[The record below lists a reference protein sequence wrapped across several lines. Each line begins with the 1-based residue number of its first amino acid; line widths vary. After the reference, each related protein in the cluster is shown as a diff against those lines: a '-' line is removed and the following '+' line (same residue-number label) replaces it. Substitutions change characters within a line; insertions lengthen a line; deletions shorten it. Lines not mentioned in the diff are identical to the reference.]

1 MGFSYREIEDLR
13 LAVDEAIILLL
24 RPEHHDGVLTV
35 EFAPAT
41 DLLVIDV
48 DAGADAGA
56 PPDDEGRTRF
66 ADIVGEVVDRYE
78 IADGGHRVRLVKSH
92 TRLD

>member
-13 LAVDEAIILLL
+13 LAVDEALILVL
-24 RPEHHDGVLTV
+24 RPEQGDGVLTV
-35 EFAPAT
+35 EFAPGD

-48 DAGADAGA
+48 DAGSGGG
-56 PPDDEGRTRF
+56 PPDDESRERF

-78 IADGGHRVRLVKSH
+78 IDGEGHRVRLVKSH
-92 TRLD
+92 VRRD